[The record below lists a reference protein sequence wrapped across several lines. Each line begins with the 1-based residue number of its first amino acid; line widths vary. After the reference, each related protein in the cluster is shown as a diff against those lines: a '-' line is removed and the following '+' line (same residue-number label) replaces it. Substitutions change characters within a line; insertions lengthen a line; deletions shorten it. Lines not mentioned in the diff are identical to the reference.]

1 MWRKS
6 DCMKCH
12 KTEKSKVKK
21 SNHTTL
27 KHELNGIENRI
38 AEIEAQENRNL
49 IHKKFKKFSDNQE
62 NINLQEVWKVLKSI
76 CPKFKKN
83 SPHCKT

>member
-1 MWRKS
+1 
-6 DCMKCH
+6 MKCH

-21 SNHTTL
+21 RNHTTL

-49 IHKKFKKFSDNQE
+49 IYKRFKKFSDNPE
-62 NINLQEVWKVLKSI
+62 NIDLQEAWKVLKSI
-76 CPKFKKN
+76 CPKLQKVII
-83 SPHCKT
+83 